1 MPDPKGGGPTCQ
13 FSWLFVGCARQV
25 RPLWLDYAGGAIPR
39 ERRTHM
45 ARPYNPGP
53 KQFVFAVGDGN
64 DQQVSVGDPQEA
76 YVAFSAFFR
85 GRDSDTYTI
94 KDELSG
100 QGLVLMPGQGVISRI
115 RDADRPRSEYLQV
128 DRGNRFLPSAMLFFE
143 NGYAGLDRFGQ
154 WFSDLA
160 DLDASP
166 ETRGAAR
173 AAAITTEAAAIE
185 EVARIW
191 ADSGYVDPS
200 DQYYVFFDSH
210 GVDDDRAER
219 AELLKLIEFLGLE
232 RVDAPAEAAGGEV
245 WVRTDTRLDDEFARW
260 S

>member
-1 MPDPKGGGPTCQ
+1 
-13 FSWLFVGCARQV
+13 
-25 RPLWLDYAGGAIPR
+25 
-39 ERRTHM
+39 M
-45 ARPYNPGP
+45 ARLYKPGP
-53 KQFVFAVGDGN
+53 KQFVFTVGDGN

-76 YVAFSAFFR
+76 YLAFSAFFR
-85 GRDSDTYTI
+85 DRESDTYTI
-94 KDELSG
+94 RDEPAG
-100 QGLVLMPGQGVISRI
+100 QSLVLMPRLGVISRI
-115 RDADRPRSEYLQV
+115 KDADQPRSEHLRV
-128 DRGNRFLPSAMLFFE
+128 DRPNRYLPSAMLFFE

-154 WFSDLA
+154 WLCDLS

-173 AAAITTEAAAIE
+173 AATITTEAAAIE

-191 ADSGYVDPS
+191 ADSGIVDPS

-210 GVDDDRAER
+210 DVDDDRAER
-219 AELLKLIEFLGLE
+219 AELLQLIEFLGLE

-245 WVRTDTRLDDEFARW
+245 WVRSDPRLAAECARW

>member
-1 MPDPKGGGPTCQ
+1 
-13 FSWLFVGCARQV
+13 
-25 RPLWLDYAGGAIPR
+25 
-39 ERRTHM
+39 M
-45 ARPYNPGP
+45 ARPYKPGP

-64 DQQVSVGDPQEA
+64 DQQVTVGDPQEA

-85 GRDSDTYTI
+85 SREADTYTI
-94 KDELSG
+94 KDEPAG
-100 QGLVLMPGQGVISRI
+100 QSLVLMPRAGVISRI
-115 RDADRPRSEYLQV
+115 KGTDQPRSEYLQV
-128 DRGNRFLPSAMLFFE
+128 DRANRYLPSAMLFFE
-143 NGYAGLDRFGQ
+143 NGHSGLARFGQ

-173 AAAITTEAAAIE
+173 AATITTEPAAIE

-191 ADSGYVDPS
+191 ANSGIVDPS

-210 GVDDDRAER
+210 DADDDRADR
-219 AELLKLIEFLGLE
+219 AVLLKLIEFLGLE

-245 WVRTDTRLDDEFARW
+245 WVRTDTRLDAEFARW

>member
-1 MPDPKGGGPTCQ
+1 
-13 FSWLFVGCARQV
+13 
-25 RPLWLDYAGGAIPR
+25 
-39 ERRTHM
+39 M

-53 KQFVFAVGDGN
+53 KQFVFAVGDG
-64 DQQVSVGDPQEA
+64 DDRRVSVGDAQEA
-76 YVAFSAFFR
+76 YLAFAAFFR
-85 GRDSDTYTI
+85 DRDSDTYTI
-94 KDELSG
+94 NDEPSG
-100 QGLVLMPGQGVISRI
+100 QSLVLMPGQGVISRI
-115 RDADRPRSEYLQV
+115 KDADQPRSEYLQV
-128 DRGNRFLPSAMLFFE
+128 DRGNRYLPSAMLFFE

-173 AAAITTEAAAIE
+173 AASITTEAAAIE

-191 ADSGYVDPS
+191 GDSGCVDPS

-210 GVDDDRAER
+210 DVDEDRAER
-219 AELLKLIEFLGLE
+219 AELLKLIEFLGIE

-245 WVRTDTRLDDEFARW
+245 WVRTDARLDVEFARW

>member
-1 MPDPKGGGPTCQ
+1 
-13 FSWLFVGCARQV
+13 
-25 RPLWLDYAGGAIPR
+25 
-39 ERRTHM
+39 M
-45 ARPYNPGP
+45 ARPYDPGP
-53 KQFVFAVGDGN
+53 RQFVFSVGDGN

-85 GRDSDTYTI
+85 GRESDTYTI
-94 KDELSG
+94 KDEPARQS
-100 QGLVLMPGQGVISRI
+100 LVLMPRLRVISRT
-115 RDADRPRSEYLQV
+115 RDADQPRSEHLRV
-128 DRGNRFLPSAMLFFE
+128 DRPNRYLPSAMLFFE

-154 WFSDLA
+154 WFSEPS

-173 AAAITTEAAAIE
+173 AATITTEAAALE

-191 ADSGYVDPS
+191 ADSGSVDPS
-200 DQYYVFFDSH
+200 DQYYVFFESH
-210 GVDDDRAER
+210 DVDDDRAER
-219 AELLKLIEFLGLE
+219 AELLQLIDFLGLE

-245 WVRTDTRLDDEFARW
+245 WVRTDPRLDVECARW